1 MTIVLT
7 NCTNRK
13 RGLISPGLT
22 SESLDRG
29 SIDTVAK
36 QWLDR
41 LINAPAENIARET
54 YCGRSFRDAEASA
67 TSLKCSLYVVS
78 AGLGIVNSEQ
88 KVPVY
93 SLTVSSESTNSI
105 WSKVSDHKSSN
116 AWWSK
121 MVKGNPFGSSLID
134 TLELHPDDLIL
145 LALSRPYIELL
156 QDELLNCSPQQ
167 QQRLRFF
174 GKKLNSALPTS
185 LVGNWMPYDDRLDC
199 AGQDFSGTQ
208 SDFAQ
213 RALRH
218 FVTEVLNMHQ
228 NGDASTHYSAVLEL
242 LSPFNR
248 REIPKRQR
256 LSDEEISTA
265 IHNNWERG
273 KGQSSTLLRIIR
285 RELGIACEQSRFRT
299 IYHTVKNTMEST
311 RQ

>member
-13 RGLISPGLT
+13 KGTATLGLT
-22 SESLDRG
+22 SDSLD
-29 SIDTVAK
+29 SAPIVDVAV
-36 QWLDR
+36 QWVGR
-41 LINAPAENIARET
+41 LKNAPANNIARDT
-54 YCGRSFRDAEASA
+54 YCGRSFREAEASA
-67 TSLKCSLYVVS
+67 TSLNCSLYVVS

-88 KVPVY
+88 NVPVY

-116 AWWSK
+116 MWWSK
-121 MVKGNPFGSSLID
+121 MLKGNPFGSSLID
-134 TLELHPDDLIL
+134 TLELHPDELIL

-156 QDELLNCSPQQ
+156 QDELLNCSHQQ

-174 GKKLNSALPTS
+174 GKKLNSALPSS
-185 LVGNWMPYDDRLDC
+185 LDGNWMPYDDRLES
-199 AGQDFSGTQ
+199 AGPGFSGTQ

-218 FVTEVLNMHQ
+218 FVTEILHKHSDDDAYLHRSMVL
-228 NGDASTHYSAVLEL
+228 DS
-242 LSPFNR
+242 LSPLNK

-256 LSDEEISTA
+256 LSDKDIGIA
-265 IHNNWERG
+265 IRDNWENG

-285 RELGIACEQSRFRT
+285 IDLGIACEQSRFRN
-299 IYHTVKNTMEST
+299 IYHTIKNTMEIPS
-311 RQ
+311 